1 MILGRRAAGIGLVPH
16 GWKGPLPK
24 GSGGRPGTEVDMSY
38 RMLLPLAILL
48 ASPLAGCSSDH
59 ATTAPSRSTLSVVP
73 ADGAVGVRL
82 DAPVAIEF
90 PTPVDR
96 AVVERSFHLMSEAS
110 MNDTLCSA
118 DPSMVGDMTEMMG
131 DEGMMGHMLESHS
144 VAGQFEWNGAT
155 SCVFR
160 PGEPM
165 TAQTRYMIYL
175 GSEVMQMMD
184 DGMSMTGNGGT
195 MMDGAMAHHFTTLD
209 PASHESHHG
218 AVAPGGE
225 R

>member
-1 MILGRRAAGIGLVPH
+1 
-16 GWKGPLPK
+16 
-24 GSGGRPGTEVDMSY
+24 
-38 RMLLPLAILL
+38 
-48 ASPLAGCSSDH
+48 
-59 ATTAPSRSTLSVVP
+59 
-73 ADGAVGVRL
+73 
-82 DAPVAIEF
+82 
-90 PTPVDR
+90 
-96 AVVERSFHLMSEAS
+96 ERSFYLMSEAS

-131 DEGMMGHMLESHS
+131 DGDMMGHMLESHS

-175 GSEVMQMMD
+175 GSEVMQTMD
-184 DGMSMTGNGGT
+184 DGMSMMGNGGT

-218 AVAPGGE
+218 AGAPGGE